1 MIEVSERDM
10 KTKIK
15 KHLLSM
21 RCSALCGREATG
33 NLQVTN
39 KTMLPM
45 CEACRDLIDSDHHFP
60 FIPFGGGGGGG
71 ELNNK

>member
-1 MIEVSERDM
+1 
-10 KTKIK
+10 
-15 KHLLSM
+15 M